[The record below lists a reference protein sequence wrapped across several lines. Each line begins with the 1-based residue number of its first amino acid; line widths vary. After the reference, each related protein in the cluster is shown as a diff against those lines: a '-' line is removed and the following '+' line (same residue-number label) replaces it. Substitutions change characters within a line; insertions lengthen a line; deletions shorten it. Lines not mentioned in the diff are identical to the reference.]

1 MPMTR
6 ANLCGLLIAAMTSG
20 YKSKLMLRNF
30 ETSNKFD
37 LLVILYDK
45 EH

>member
-1 MPMTR
+1 MPMAHVNFR
-6 ANLCGLLIAAMTSG
+6 GLLIAAMTSG
-20 YKSKLMLRNF
+20 YESKLMLRNF
-30 ETSNKFD
+30 ETNNKFD